1 MTGERQWAVVTGAAN
16 GIGLA
21 TARALAAID
30 CSLVIVDLDA
40 ERLEV
45 AAEALVPSS
54 PDHAHPVTVTRVVA
68 DVGDPAAMDS
78 AIAALPTGARLTGW
92 VNCAG
97 VNVPGAVADIEPS
110 RLREGMRTN
119 FESVFWGCRAA
130 VRRMTGDQTGGSI
143 VNFTSTAAFVGYPGN
158 AVYAAAKGAIVAL
171 TKQVAA
177 EYAGSGI
184 RCNAVAPG
192 VIDTPM
198 NSTILDGNPERER
211 LLTYWNQL
219 SPVGRLGTAA
229 EAAAMAV
236 FLLGEQSRFTTGQ
249 TFVVDGGQLAIGR
262 SMG

>member
-1 MTGERQWAVVTGAAN
+1 MIGDHPWAVVTGAAS

-21 TARALAAID
+21 TARGLAAGD
-30 CSLVIVDLDA
+30 YSLVIVDLD
-40 ERLEV
+40 EQRLMQ
-45 AAEALVPSS
+45 AAQGLTVPSAEGGPAIS
-54 PDHAHPVTVTRVVA
+54 VATVVG
-68 DVGDPAAMDS
+68 DVGDPAVLDS
-78 AIAALPTGARLTGW
+78 ALSLLPPDAQLTGW

-97 VNVPGAVADIEPS
+97 VNVPGAITDIEPA
-110 RLREGMRTN
+110 RLTEGMRTN

-130 VRRMTGDQTGGSI
+130 VRRMVEQGAGGAI

-192 VIDTPM
+192 VIATPM
-198 NSTILDGNPERER
+198 NSSILEGSSDREC
-211 LLTYWNQL
+211 LLAYWHQL
-219 SPVGRLGTAA
+219 SPLGRLGTAE

-236 FLLGEQSRFTTGQ
+236 FLLGEPGGFTTGQ
-249 TFVVDGGQLAIGR
+249 TFVMDGGQLGIGR
-262 SMG
+262 SMA

>member
-1 MTGERQWAVVTGAAN
+1 MSGHRPWFVVTGAAS

-21 TARALAAID
+21 TARALAAND

-40 ERLEV
+40 KRLVE
-45 AAEALVPSS
+45 AAQGLAVPSTGAS
-54 PDHAHPVTVTRVVA
+54 PAVSVSTVVA
-68 DVGDPAAMDS
+68 DVGAPAAMSS
-78 AIAALPTGARLTGW
+78 AIAALPPDAHLAGW

-97 VNVPGAVADIEPS
+97 VNIPGAIADIEPA

-119 FESVFWGCRAA
+119 FESVFWGCQAA
-130 VRRMTGDQTGGSI
+130 VRHMVEQGAGGSI

-177 EYAGSGI
+177 EYAVNGI

-198 NSTILDGNPERER
+198 NSTILDGNPDRER
-211 LLTYWNQL
+211 LISYWKQL

-236 FLLGEQSRFTTGQ
+236 FLLGEHGGFTTGQ

-262 SMG
+262 SMK